1 MESATSTSKM
11 YTEIGLM
18 KERIDQTSLVIS
30 NIGVNTAGWT
40 WRIVWSWTNLLQLLL
55 TVVGIVGNLLVIFAL
70 LGRKAARY
78 STDIFIGALAVADF
92 LTSVFMIP
100 IPVAGRV
107 PDTLAGN
114 VYCKLVFSSYLMW
127 LFVTASAFILTGMSV
142 ERFVAVVCPLH
153 FHQIFTKRR
162 VYFYLASVSV
172 CAVFANYCFTATV
185 RVIGNRCVDTKTHT
199 LRIYLT
205 IYLFVLRMGVPVL
218 TMLVTQ
224 IGTAISLH
232 RQSRELQAVLSAG
245 TGKDNTPSF
254 HVKARNRMVQM
265 TATVVIVFMLSLGPN
280 HVIIMISAVK
290 GTLDDY
296 LFSPFYYAIV
306 FLTLLNS
313 CVNPFIYA
321 ARYPRF
327 RKAIRGIFT
336 AGLSGKRAPVFDHG
350 VGHSHSDSTQVDTS
364 NLASVSSVT
373 IKAV

>member
-1 MESATSTSKM
+1 
-11 YTEIGLM
+11 M
-18 KERIDQTSLVIS
+18 KEGIDQASLGIQ
-30 NIGVNTAGWT
+30 NIDVTPAGWT

-55 TVVGIVGNLLVIFAL
+55 MVVGIVGNLLVIFAL

-100 IPVAGRV
+100 IPVAERV

-127 LFVTASAFILTGMSV
+127 LSQAL
-142 ERFVAVVCPLH
+142 
-153 FHQIFTKRR
+153 
-162 VYFYLASVSV
+162 
-172 CAVFANYCFTATV
+172 
-185 RVIGNRCVDTKTHT
+185 RVIGKKCVDTKTHT

-224 IGTAISLH
+224 IATAISLH

-245 TGKDNTPSF
+245 TATKDNTPSF

-265 TATVVIVFMLSLGPN
+265 TATIIIVFMLSLGPN

-290 GTLDDY
+290 GTLSDY
-296 LFSPFYYAIV
+296 LFSSFYYTII

-313 CVNPFIYA
+313 CINPFIYA

-350 VGHSHSDSTQVDTS
+350 IGRSQSDFTTQVD